1 METPLSSAYQL
12 WVEHFSQLSAL
23 VRRRLEVAWRYRPKE
38 EMGPLEPELLD
49 YVNEFGRLLQVVFHY
64 GLLDALKE
72 EAAWYVSML
81 TSRGPGKEAFALLL
95 DSWIVAIQGII
106 KPPEC
111 HTLAQP
117 LENLRA
123 GLDELFALA
132 HSHHFSL
139 PEPEVTQLVEVLIE
153 GDAARAMGLVSAWL
167 AQGGP
172 PYGLIPARLLPALG
186 EIGRRWELNRLAVYQ
201 EHLATETLIRLLCG
215 LPAQAPPPLPLGRT
229 ALVTCVPGEEHQ
241 VVPLALAVY
250 LELRGWRVR
259 SLGRSLPLA
268 QIAAAAAAFA
278 PEVVFLSLTMLS
290 RLEEALATVARLKSL
305 NPHQAVVMGGRGT
318 RASRHLLNQAG
329 VQVAEDFEAAHRLAL
344 EATGHA

>member
-1 METPLSSAYQL
+1 MNTSCPGEGPGGSARGTSNLEPRVASAYQL
-12 WVEHFSQLSAL
+12 WVEHFSHLSAL
-23 VRRRLEVAWRYRPKE
+23 VRRRLEVAWRYRPQE

-49 YVNEFGRLLQVVFHY
+49 YVNEFGRLLQVVFRY
-64 GLLDALKE
+64 GLTEALQG
-72 EAAWYVSML
+72 EAAWYASL
-81 TSRGPGKEAFALLL
+81 LASRGPGKEAFALLL

-123 GLDELFALA
+123 GLDEIFALA
-132 HSHHFSL
+132 HSHRFSL

-167 AQGGP
+167 AQGGS
-172 PYGLIPARLLPALG
+172 PYGLIPSRLLPAMG
-186 EIGRRWELNRLAVYQ
+186 EIGRRWELNELAVYQ

-215 LPAQAPPPLPLGRT
+215 LPALAPPPPPLGRT
-229 ALVTCVPGEEHQ
+229 ALVTCVPGDEHQ
-241 VVPLALAVY
+241 VVPLALGVY

-278 PEVVFLSLTMLS
+278 PNVVFLSLTMLS
-290 RLEEALATVARLKSL
+290 RLEEALAKI
-305 NPHQAVVMGGRGT
+305 G
-318 RASRHLLNQAG
+318 RASCRER
-329 VQVAEDFEAAHRLAL
+329 V
-344 EATGHA
+344 